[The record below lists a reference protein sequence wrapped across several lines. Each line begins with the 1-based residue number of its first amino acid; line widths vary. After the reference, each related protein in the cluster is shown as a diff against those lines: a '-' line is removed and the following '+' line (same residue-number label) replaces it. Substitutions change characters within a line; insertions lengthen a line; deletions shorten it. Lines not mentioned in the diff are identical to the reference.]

1 MINQLL
7 PEGFRDSL
15 PDLANEEYKINDAF
29 LKILI
34 KSGFL
39 FVSPPLVEFESSLF
53 LLSNESQKS
62 ESFRILDPL
71 SQKVM
76 AIRSDITSQIARIS
90 CGSLSKYERPL
101 KLCYSG
107 EVLKVKNKNLSMS
120 RQSTQIGAEVVG
132 ITEETV
138 IVEIINLIVKILK
151 KLKFKNFIL
160 NFSMP
165 NLIKLIVKDFKL
177 SKKDYQKLIDSF
189 KNKNLE
195 NIKNYPEK
203 ILDMSNYLLSCI
215 GNIDKNLN
223 RLKKYKFEKQIK
235 EEIETFIKLISIVKK
250 EFPKISIFIDPLEV
264 DEIEYHDNLS
274 FKVYSDKYKE
284 LLSGGFYFV
293 NSEKCI
299 GFSGLIENLNNKM

>member
-34 KSGFL
+34 KSGFYL
-39 FVSPPLVEFESSLF
+39 LVLLLLNLKALF

-138 IVEIINLIVKILK
+138 IVEIINFIVKILK

-223 RLKKYKFEKQIK
+223 RLKNMGLKKQIK
-235 EEIETFIKLISIVKK
+235 EEIET
-250 EFPKISIFIDPLEV
+250 
-264 DEIEYHDNLS
+264 
-274 FKVYSDKYKE
+274 
-284 LLSGGFYFV
+284 LLS
-293 NSEKCI
+293 
-299 GFSGLIENLNNKM
+299 

>member
-34 KSGFL
+34 KSGFR
-39 FVSPPLVEFESSLF
+39 FVSPPLLNLKALF

-138 IVEIINLIVKILK
+138 IVEIINLVVKILK
-151 KLKFKNFIL
+151 KLKFK
-160 NFSMP
+160 
-165 NLIKLIVKDFKL
+165 KLHL
-177 SKKDYQKLIDSF
+177 
-189 KNKNLE
+189 
-195 NIKNYPEK
+195 
-203 ILDMSNYLLSCI
+203 
-215 GNIDKNLN
+215 
-223 RLKKYKFEKQIK
+223 
-235 EEIETFIKLISIVKK
+235 
-250 EFPKISIFIDPLEV
+250 
-264 DEIEYHDNLS
+264 
-274 FKVYSDKYKE
+274 
-284 LLSGGFYFV
+284 
-293 NSEKCI
+293 
-299 GFSGLIENLNNKM
+299 